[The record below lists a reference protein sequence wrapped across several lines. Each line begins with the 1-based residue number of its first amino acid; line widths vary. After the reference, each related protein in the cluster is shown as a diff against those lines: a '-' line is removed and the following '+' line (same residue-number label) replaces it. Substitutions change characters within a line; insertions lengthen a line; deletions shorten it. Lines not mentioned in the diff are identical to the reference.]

1 MDRRRQSCCRDV
13 FIKAWRR
20 LDTFRGDSA
29 FASWLH
35 RLAVNTMLENARS
48 EGRRTARVLPMEDT
62 SRLAG
67 AARTSGIELKMDMES
82 AIASLPRGARLAF
95 VAARCPRLSAS
106 GDRRAVERYGWN
118 GEGAAASGAQTI
130 EGETA
135 SLEMTHEVI
144 KHLLDDYVT
153 GDLTEEARP
162 SVEEHV
168 AACALCNAEVES
180 LKQILARA
188 AELPKSIDPPADAW
202 SNIRSAIGR
211 DESAVRANIPVS
223 RSGIWQRRYVLAAAA
238 ILVAVLSS
246 AGTALYMKGHYSG
259 ARSSGEVANN
269 SSAEATPATL
279 AAFTLEEN
287 NYLRTASM
295 LQDLLDQQ
303 EASLAPETVA
313 QLKASLR
320 TIDEAI
326 LEARNALRR
335 DPANKMLIEMLSA
348 SYRQKVDLL
357 RRTTEL
363 TRGT

>member
-1 MDRRRQSCCRDV
+1 
-13 FIKAWRR
+13 
-20 LDTFRGDSA
+20 
-29 FASWLH
+29 
-35 RLAVNTMLENARS
+35 
-48 EGRRTARVLPMEDT
+48 
-62 SRLAG
+62 
-67 AARTSGIELKMDMES
+67 
-82 AIASLPRGARLAF
+82 
-95 VAARCPRLSAS
+95 
-106 GDRRAVERYGWN
+106 
-118 GEGAAASGAQTI
+118 
-130 EGETA
+130 
-135 SLEMTHEVI
+135 MTHEVI

-162 SVEEHV
+162 PVEEHV
-168 AACALCNAEVES
+168 TSCALCSAEVES
-180 LKQILARA
+180 LKRILARA

-202 SNIRSAIGR
+202 SNIRSVISR

-259 ARSSGEVANN
+259 ARSSGAVANN

-326 LEARNALRR
+326 LEARNALTR

>member
-1 MDRRRQSCCRDV
+1 
-13 FIKAWRR
+13 
-20 LDTFRGDSA
+20 
-29 FASWLH
+29 
-35 RLAVNTMLENARS
+35 
-48 EGRRTARVLPMEDT
+48 
-62 SRLAG
+62 
-67 AARTSGIELKMDMES
+67 
-82 AIASLPRGARLAF
+82 
-95 VAARCPRLSAS
+95 
-106 GDRRAVERYGWN
+106 
-118 GEGAAASGAQTI
+118 
-130 EGETA
+130 
-135 SLEMTHEVI
+135 MTHDVI

-162 SVEEHV
+162 PVEEHV
-168 AACALCNAEVES
+168 ITCALCSAEVES

-188 AELPKSIDPPADAW
+188 AELPKSVDPPADAW
-202 SNIRSAIGR
+202 SNIRSVISR
-211 DESAVRANIPVS
+211 DETAVRENDSVS
-223 RSGIWQRRYVLAAAA
+223 RSGIWQRRYILAAAAA

-246 AGTALYMKGHYSG
+246 AGTALYMNGHYSV
-259 ARSSGEVANN
+259 ARSSRAVANG
-269 SSAEATPATL
+269 SAAEATPATL
-279 AAFTLEEN
+279 AAFTIEEN

-326 LEARNALRR
+326 LEARNALAR
-335 DPANKMLIEMLSA
+335 DPANKLLVEMLSA

>member
-1 MDRRRQSCCRDV
+1 
-13 FIKAWRR
+13 
-20 LDTFRGDSA
+20 
-29 FASWLH
+29 
-35 RLAVNTMLENARS
+35 
-48 EGRRTARVLPMEDT
+48 
-62 SRLAG
+62 
-67 AARTSGIELKMDMES
+67 
-82 AIASLPRGARLAF
+82 
-95 VAARCPRLSAS
+95 
-106 GDRRAVERYGWN
+106 
-118 GEGAAASGAQTI
+118 
-130 EGETA
+130 
-135 SLEMTHEVI
+135 MTHDVI

-162 SVEEHV
+162 PVEDHV
-168 AACALCNAEVES
+168 TTCALCAAEVES
-180 LKQILARA
+180 LKRILARA
-188 AELPKSIDPPADAW
+188 AELPKSIDSPVDAR
-202 SNIRSAIGR
+202 SNMRTAISR
-211 DESAVRANIPVS
+211 EESAVRADNSVS

-238 ILVAVLSS
+238 ILVSVLSS

-259 ARSSGEVANN
+259 AGNSHAVANN
-269 SSAEATPATL
+269 ASTEATPATL
-279 AAFTLEEN
+279 AAFTIEEN

-326 LEARNALRR
+326 LEARNALAR
-335 DPANKMLIEMLSA
+335 DPANKLLVQMLSA

>member
-1 MDRRRQSCCRDV
+1 
-13 FIKAWRR
+13 
-20 LDTFRGDSA
+20 
-29 FASWLH
+29 
-35 RLAVNTMLENARS
+35 
-48 EGRRTARVLPMEDT
+48 
-62 SRLAG
+62 
-67 AARTSGIELKMDMES
+67 
-82 AIASLPRGARLAF
+82 
-95 VAARCPRLSAS
+95 
-106 GDRRAVERYGWN
+106 
-118 GEGAAASGAQTI
+118 
-130 EGETA
+130 
-135 SLEMTHEVI
+135 MTHEVI

-162 SVEEHV
+162 PVEDHV
-168 AACALCNAEVES
+168 TTCALCAAEVES
-180 LKQILARA
+180 LKRILARA
-188 AELPKSIDPPADAW
+188 AELPKSIDPPVDAW
-202 SNIRSAIGR
+202 SNIRSAISR
-211 DESAVRANIPVS
+211 DESAVRANNPVS

-246 AGTALYMKGHYSG
+246 AGTAVYMKGRYSG
-259 ARSSGEVANN
+259 EGASHAVANN
-269 SSAEATPATL
+269 ASTEATPASL
-279 AAFTLEEN
+279 AAFTIEEN

-326 LEARNALRR
+326 LEARNALAR
-335 DPANKMLIEMLSA
+335 DPANKLLVEMLSA